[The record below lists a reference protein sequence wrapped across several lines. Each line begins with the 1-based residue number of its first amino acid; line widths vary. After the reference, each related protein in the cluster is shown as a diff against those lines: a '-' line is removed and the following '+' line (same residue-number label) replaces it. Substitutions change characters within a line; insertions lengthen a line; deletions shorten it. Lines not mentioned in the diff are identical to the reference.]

1 MGGSCKVLDLLANFL
16 TLAGGLRGGTGPLL
30 APSMDPSADQGLD
43 VDPSTVLARL
53 RKATGESLLL
63 IFTYEL
69 SQRLTFL
76 TFEHFER
83 YAC

>member
-16 TLAGGLRGGTGPLL
+16 TLAGGLRGATGPLL
-30 APSMDPSADQGLD
+30 APSMDPLADQGLD

-63 IFTYEL
+63 IFNYQL
-69 SQRLTFL
+69 SQCLSYL
-76 TFEHFER
+76 SL
-83 YAC
+83 